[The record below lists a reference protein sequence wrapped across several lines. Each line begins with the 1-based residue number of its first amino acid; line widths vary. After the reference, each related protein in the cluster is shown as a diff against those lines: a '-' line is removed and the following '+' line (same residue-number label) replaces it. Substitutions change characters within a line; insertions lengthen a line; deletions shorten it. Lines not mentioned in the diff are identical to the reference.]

1 MFKKF
6 VLVFLLSIGSAN
18 AQTYWLNMVKTGI
31 SMSLPVSTAEKCIEA
46 VNQFVRSNLVNFVSC
61 DVEPLPDAVNLEK

>member
-6 VLVFLLSIGSAN
+6 FFVSILSIGTAN
-18 AQTYWLNMVKTGI
+18 AQTYWLNMVDNGQ
-31 SMSLPVSTAEKCIEA
+31 SMSLPVSSEERCTEA

-61 DVEPLPDAVNLEK
+61 DVKPLPDAVNIVR